1 MYDST
6 ASTTDDA
13 DGEHDSPVDE
23 VTSAGAALLAERR
36 RREEARAARRR
47 AKQDAASARP
57 RMAREGSAQGRSVAE
72 IDTERAVSHAL
83 GLSRQMPLVDGRNGL
98 GFAFSEAEMGDAGA
112 SSRRSSRSAPASP
125 RAATFA
131 PRAATQRLAV
141 TQDAGISFE
150 TDSAGSTS
158 RRVRFEQPYRPSG
171 RDRSGSSSHIA
182 LQPEH
187 IVFPDSL
194 PSPPVPPLPA
204 TSPKSFGSHRSS
216 AASSSIYSPKS
227 VAMSSPATSLAPSLA
242 APPPASPRAR
252 SPRRASGPSPR
263 VNDLHVQRPISKVFP
278 SAPAKPPPARSHETS
293 SPTPSDASTISVVFP
308 SRGREKKAISPSVAA
323 SPRHYFPSPAASATP
338 SPSFPSRQRSAF
350 ETASPFPVRK
360 HARSTPSSPSPF
372 RTPVF
377 PSHASPRVNGSPF
390 PPPPPDSPHA
400 RYLAQ
405 MHESPTPVVAPSPH
419 TGISP
424 SFASNTSLISAA
436 EPIFPSL
443 GARLADDGV
452 VRADPSS
459 RRVSNAPWEVPPALA
474 HHLLAE
480 DDTGDELDRMMRA
493 QRRADLSARASSKDR
508 EDRRRSIHAEL
519 ARPVRGASAPP
530 VPSLPSIPPSPLEL
544 AFDRALLDSETKRR
558 SLGGPLL
565 SDEVASR
572 RTSATPTITPETAHL
587 SVRDLRQSGS
597 SGSDEASERAS
608 LAASTSLENGLTA
621 SVLSTGSDISS
632 LPSFPDVPQ
641 HLAPPVPPLP
651 TQYQVFPS
659 VGATSIVV
667 GGLTRPLDERD
678 SHDRRSKGAPPSPIT
693 TSTAANRLS
702 IVSESGVSLYEDAPS
717 SPPALAGASL
727 RDVQHA
733 PVAVADGDD
742 VAQQQTREWVETL
755 KGGPGRSLGDI
766 GEEPEDEDERA
777 RSPQH
782 PLATPP
788 SASPSTFPSP
798 LHTRTREASATST
811 TSLSV
816 PPSPHFTH
824 GLARVPSPAPSAR
837 SAASSTA
844 VSYTHVPPASPR
856 SGSTHFKPR
865 LTLGRK
871 IGALFGGGNAHPGG
885 AAGKG
890 GISSRDAVLA
900 LGAGAANEHGARDAH
915 ARAESGTSTGASAG
929 ASAGGGTVPPSPVVG
944 AFGLAPTFPTPPH
957 GAGDVGK
964 ENVPASSSAGGGGLD
979 ALLARF
985 EAEEK
990 ERFRGI
996 AAARA
1001 QDVLWGRGEV
1011 AAV

>member
-308 SRGREKKAISPSVAA
+308 SRGREKKAISPS
-323 SPRHYFPSPAASATP
+323 
-338 SPSFPSRQRSAF
+338 
-350 ETASPFPVRK
+350 
-360 HARSTPSSPSPF
+360 
-372 RTPVF
+372 
-377 PSHASPRVNGSPF
+377 
-390 PPPPPDSPHA
+390 
-400 RYLAQ
+400 

-766 GEEPEDEDERA
+766 GEEPEDEDE
-777 RSPQH
+777 H